1 MRTQEP
7 LAQLTISYRF
17 SVQTSELRTLH
28 MSLCSILSICSTILL
43 LPSIAS
49 ALNGNGRQAFVTYDG
64 WRAFELV
71 TQGDKLDGFE
81 MPGNMDGI
89 GVSSIAYLDSLILSN
104 MPSSNTLIQSTF

>member
-1 MRTQEP
+1 MI
-7 LAQLTISYRF
+7 A
-17 SVQTSELRTLH
+17 
-28 MSLCSILSICSTILL
+28 ILLLL

-89 GVSSIAYLDSLILSN
+89 GVSSIEYLDSLIVSR
-104 MPSSNTLIQSTF
+104 MPSCNTLIQSTSMSRRIYWKEEMKFECLSIMNR

>member
-1 MRTQEP
+1 MI
-7 LAQLTISYRF
+7 A
-17 SVQTSELRTLH
+17 
-28 MSLCSILSICSTILL
+28 ILLLL

-64 WRAFELV
+64 WKAFELV

-89 GVSSIAYLDSLILSN
+89 GVSSIAYLDSLIVSK
-104 MPSSNTLIQSTF
+104 MPSSNTIIQSSF

>member
-1 MRTQEP
+1 M
-7 LAQLTISYRF
+7 
-17 SVQTSELRTLH
+17 
-28 MSLCSILSICSTILL
+28 LL

-64 WRAFELV
+64 WKAFELV

-89 GVSSIAYLDSLILSN
+89 GVSSIAYLDSLIVSK
-104 MPSSNTLIQSTF
+104 MPSSNTSIQSTSMSRRIYWREEMKFECLSIMNP